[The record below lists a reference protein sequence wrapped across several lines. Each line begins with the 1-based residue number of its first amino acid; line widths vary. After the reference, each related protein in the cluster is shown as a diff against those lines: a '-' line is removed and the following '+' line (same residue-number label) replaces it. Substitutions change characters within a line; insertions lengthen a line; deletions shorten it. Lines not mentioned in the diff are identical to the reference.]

1 MCRVMCK
8 TFWYRVRLVSW
19 LEYSS
24 MACHTVVALQMQKRS
39 HILEQYTLTLHGW
52 LQAWFWSILP
62 GFLFFLLFS
71 VISEGV

>member
-1 MCRVMCK
+1 
-8 TFWYRVRLVSW
+8 
-19 LEYSS
+19 
-24 MACHTVVALQMQKRS
+24 VVALQMQKRS